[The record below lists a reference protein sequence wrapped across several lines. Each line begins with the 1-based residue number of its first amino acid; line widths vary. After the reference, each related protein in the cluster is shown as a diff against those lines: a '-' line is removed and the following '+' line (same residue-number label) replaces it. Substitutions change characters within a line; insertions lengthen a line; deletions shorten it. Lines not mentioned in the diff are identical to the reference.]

1 LSAST
6 SSGQDIEYSVV
17 IPFYNEET
25 NVGPVLTELRSV
37 LDHDPRAYE
46 VVLVN
51 DGSTDKTL
59 DQMKG
64 VVSTWP
70 AARIVNLLQ
79 NAGQGA
85 ALFAGIKRTLGKNVI
100 LLDGDGQNDPGDI
113 PEALRLLD
121 RYDFVVGHRVHRHD
135 DLKRR
140 LMSQFANYVR
150 RLFTDDGVSDTGC
163 GLKGFHREVI
173 DAFIPMQTL
182 YSFMPALAKA
192 AGFSIAEFPVNHRPR
207 RSGIAKY
214 NLRVFLWRPAVD
226 LLGVCWFSRRRSR
239 RVAAEELAADREWR
253 EVISKQ

>member
-6 SSGQDIEYSVV
+6 SPGQNIEYSVV

-25 NVGPVLTELRSV
+25 NVIPVLAELRSV
-37 LDHDPRAYE
+37 LDRDPRTYE

-51 DGSTDKTL
+51 DGSTDNTLNQLKT
-59 DQMKG
+59 
-64 VVSTWP
+64 VISAWP
-70 AARIVNLLQ
+70 AARIINLLQ

-85 ALFAGIKRTLGKNVI
+85 ALFAGIKRTSGKNVL

-113 PEALRLLD
+113 PEALRLLG

-135 DLKRR
+135 DLQRR

-192 AGFSIAEFPVNHRPR
+192 AGFTIAEFPVNHRAR
-207 RSGIAKY
+207 RSGVAKY

-226 LLGVCWFSRRRSR
+226 LLGVCWFSRRRSP
-239 RVAAEELAADREWR
+239 RVAVEEVVAQAEE
-253 EVISKQ
+253 VIGEK

>member
-1 LSAST
+1 M
-6 SSGQDIEYSVV
+6 I
-17 IPFYNEET
+17 
-25 NVGPVLTELRSV
+25 PVLTELREV
-37 LDHDPRAYE
+37 LARDQRTYE

-51 DGSTDKTL
+51 DGSTDDTL
-59 DQMKG
+59 NELKG
-64 VVSTWP
+64 IASSWP
-70 AARIVNLLQ
+70 AVRIVNLLQ

-85 ALFAGIKRTLGKNVI
+85 ALFAGIKKVLGRSVI

-113 PEALRLLD
+113 AEALRLLG
-121 RYDFVVGHRVHRHD
+121 RFDFVVGHRVHRHD

-150 RLFTDDGVSDTGC
+150 RVFTNDGVSDTGC

-207 RSGIAKY
+207 RSGVAKY
-214 NLRVFLWRPAVD
+214 NLRVFLWRPALD
-226 LLGVCWFSRRRSR
+226 LLGVCWFLRRRSR
-239 RVAAEELAADREWR
+239 RVPVEEVATQSVEQ
-253 EVISKQ
+253 VSK

>member
-6 SSGQDIEYSVV
+6 PSDPAIEYSVV

-25 NVGPVLTELRSV
+25 NVTPVLTELRGI
-37 LDHDPRAYE
+37 LDRNQRTYE
-46 VVLVN
+46 VILVN
-51 DGSTDKTL
+51 DGSTDGTL
-59 DQMKG
+59 NHLKG
-64 VVSTWP
+64 VASTWP
-70 AARIVNLLQ
+70 TARIVNLLQ

-85 ALFAGIKRTLGKNVI
+85 ALFAGIKKALGRNVI

-113 PEALRLLD
+113 AEALRLLG

-163 GLKGFHREVI
+163 GLKGFHREVT

-207 RSGIAKY
+207 RSGVAKY
-214 NLRVFLWRPAVD
+214 NLRVFLWRPALD
-226 LLGVCWFSRRRSR
+226 LLGVCWFLRRRSR
-239 RVAAEELAADREWR
+239 RVPVEEVTAEEI
-253 EVISKQ
+253 ISEK

>member
-6 SSGQDIEYSVV
+6 SSGREIEYSVV

-25 NVGPVLTELRSV
+25 NVVPVLTELRSV
-37 LDHDPRAYE
+37 LDRDPGVYE

-51 DGSTDKTL
+51 DGSNDGTL
-59 DQMKG
+59 DQLKRII
-64 VVSTWP
+64 STWP
-70 AARIVNLLQ
+70 AARIINLLQ

-85 ALFAGIKRTLGKNVI
+85 ALFAGIKRTLGRNVL

-113 PEALRLLD
+113 PEALRLLGH
-121 RYDFVVGHRVHRHD
+121 YDFVVGHRVHRHD

-140 LMSQFANYVR
+140 LMSQFANHVR
-150 RLFTDDGVSDTGC
+150 RFFTNDGVSDTGC

-207 RSGIAKY
+207 QSGVAKY

-226 LLGVCWFSRRRSR
+226 LLGICWFSRRRSR
-239 RVAAEELAADREWR
+239 RVAAEEVAAGVEQ
-253 EVISKQ
+253 VIGDS

>member
-1 LSAST
+1 
-6 SSGQDIEYSVV
+6 V
-17 IPFYNEET
+17 IP
-25 NVGPVLTELRSV
+25 VLIELRSV
-37 LDHDPRAYE
+37 LDRDQRAYE

-51 DGSTDKTL
+51 DGSTDNTL
-59 DQMKG
+59 NQLKS

-70 AARIVNLLQ
+70 AGRIINLLQ

-85 ALFAGIKRTLGKNVI
+85 ALFAGINRTQGKNVL

-113 PEALRLLD
+113 TEALRLLG

-140 LMSQFANYVR
+140 LMSQFANFVR
-150 RLFTDDGVSDTGC
+150 RFFTNDGVSDTGC

-207 RSGIAKY
+207 RSGVAKY
-214 NLRVFLWRPAVD
+214 NLRVFLWRPALD

-239 RVAAEELAADREWR
+239 RVAVEEVVADSAQAET
-253 EVISKQ
+253 ISKQ

>member
-1 LSAST
+1 M
-6 SSGQDIEYSVV
+6 I
-17 IPFYNEET
+17 
-25 NVGPVLTELRSV
+25 PVLTELRSV
-37 LDHDPRAYE
+37 LDRDQRAYE

-51 DGSTDKTL
+51 DGSTDNTL
-59 DQMKG
+59 NQLKS

-70 AARIVNLLQ
+70 AGRIINLLQ

-85 ALFAGIKRTLGKNVI
+85 ALFAGINRTQGKNVL

-113 PEALRLLD
+113 TEALRLLG

-135 DLKRR
+135 ELKRR

-150 RLFTDDGVSDTGC
+150 RFFTDDGVSDTGC

-207 RSGIAKY
+207 RSGVAKY
-214 NLRVFLWRPAVD
+214 NLRVFLWRPALD

-239 RVAAEELAADREWR
+239 RVAVEEVVADSARAEA
-253 EVISKQ
+253 ISNQ

>member
-1 LSAST
+1 LTPST
-6 SSGQDIEYSVV
+6 SSDPAIEYSVV
-17 IPFYNEET
+17 IPFYNEDT
-25 NVGPVLTELRSV
+25 NVIPVLAELKTV
-37 LDHDPRAYE
+37 LDRDPRTYE
-46 VVLVN
+46 VILVN
-51 DGSTDKTL
+51 DGSTDGTL
-59 DQMKG
+59 NRLKA
-64 VVSTWP
+64 VASTWP
-70 AARIVNLLQ
+70 ATRVINLLQ

-85 ALFAGIKRTLGKNVI
+85 ALFTGIKKALGRNVI

-113 PEALRLLD
+113 AEALQLLG

-140 LMSQFANYVR
+140 LMSQLANSVR
-150 RLFTDDGVSDTGC
+150 RFFTNDGVSDTGC
-163 GLKGFHREVI
+163 GLKGFHREVS

-207 RSGIAKY
+207 RAGVAKY

-239 RVAAEELAADREWR
+239 RVAVEEVAAVT
-253 EVISKQ
+253 EVIGEK

>member
-1 LSAST
+1 
-6 SSGQDIEYSVV
+6 VV
-17 IPFYNEET
+17 
-25 NVGPVLTELRSV
+25 PVLAELRQV
-37 LDHDPRAYE
+37 LDRDERTYE
-46 VVLVN
+46 VIVVN
-51 DGSTDKTL
+51 DGSTDGTL
-59 DQMKG
+59 NQLKG
-64 VVSTWP
+64 AGSRWP
-70 AARIVNLLQ
+70 AVRIINLLQ

-85 ALFAGIKRTLGKNVI
+85 ALFAGIKKTLGRNVI

-113 PEALRLLD
+113 AEALRLLA

-150 RLFTDDGVSDTGC
+150 RLFTNDGVSDTGC

-192 AGFSIAEFPVNHRPR
+192 AGFSIVEFPVNHRPR
-207 RSGIAKY
+207 KSGVAKY

-226 LLGVCWFSRRRSR
+226 LLGICWFSRRRAR
-239 RVAAEELAADREWR
+239 RVGVEEVATEQTITER
-253 EVISKQ
+253 

>member
-1 LSAST
+1 
-6 SSGQDIEYSVV
+6 
-17 IPFYNEET
+17 
-25 NVGPVLTELRSV
+25 VLTELRAV
-37 LDHDPRAYE
+37 LDRDQRTYE

-51 DGSTDKTL
+51 DGSTDETLNRLKTT
-59 DQMKG
+59 
-64 VVSTWP
+64 VSTWP
-70 AARIVNLLQ
+70 AARIINLLQ

-85 ALFAGIKRTLGKNVI
+85 ALFAGIKKAQGRNVI

-113 PEALRLLD
+113 AEALRLLG
-121 RYDFVVGHRVHRHD
+121 RCDFVVGNRVHRND

-150 RLFTDDGVSDTGC
+150 RFFTDDGVSDTGC
-163 GLKGFHREVI
+163 GLKGFRREVS

-207 RSGIAKY
+207 QSGVAKY
-214 NLRVFLWRPAVD
+214 NLRVFLWRPALD

-239 RVAAEELAADREWR
+239 RVPVEEVAAPRPEARSE
-253 EVISKQ
+253 K